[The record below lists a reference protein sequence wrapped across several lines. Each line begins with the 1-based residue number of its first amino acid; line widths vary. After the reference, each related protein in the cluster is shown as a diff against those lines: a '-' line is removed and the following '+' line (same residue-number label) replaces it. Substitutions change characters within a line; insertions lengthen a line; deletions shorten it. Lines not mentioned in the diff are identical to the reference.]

1 MKWWIAIVVAIVVL
15 TGLFFVGGVYA
26 GGWFFL
32 LINQE
37 DYTSVSW
44 HTLLDAAK
52 LTLDDERLVYL
63 PWAWCVTAAVTFLPI
78 GTTLLAFLMRFK
90 QVSSLHGDARFATNR
105 ELKQFEYKG
114 EYQ

>member
-1 MKWWIAIVVAIVVL
+1 
-15 TGLFFVGGVYA
+15 
-26 GGWFFL
+26 
-32 LINQE
+32 
-37 DYTSVSW
+37 
-44 HTLLDAAK
+44 
-52 LTLDDERLVYL
+52 
-63 PWAWCVTAAVTFLPI
+63 VTFLPI